1 MLKFIYQW
9 ASPPNAYRLCLRL
22 TPWVSYITVL
32 SLLIGL
38 FSGLILA
45 PPDYQQGDG
54 FRIIYVHVP
63 AALLSL
69 MVYSVMAFA
78 AVVGWV
84 WQIKMAD
91 VVIKASIP
99 VGASFTLLALITGSL
114 WGKPMW
120 GTWWIWEA
128 RLTSELILL
137 FLYGG
142 LMGLQTAIQDPRLQ
156 AKATRILVL
165 IGFVDIPI
173 IHYSVSWW
181 HTLHQGAT
189 ISRFAKP
196 AIAASMLYPLI
207 IMIVAFIGFY
217 LLMVLRRSAGL
228 LLMQERHT
236 TWVRKMILEEIE

>member
-32 SLLIGL
+32 LLLIGL

-173 IHYSVSWW
+173 IHYSVTWW

-236 TWVRKMILEEIE
+236 TWVRKMILEEVE